1 MNENLQKINER
12 NSSPGCNGNPA
23 ATTKEERGIAV
34 ENGTELKKM
43 RKQCC
48 S

>member
-1 MNENLQKINER
+1 MKTFKKINER

-34 ENGTELKKM
+34 ENGTEL
-43 RKQCC
+43 
-48 S
+48 